1 MSPSKTS
8 DDELNAIQNIDK
20 IIHEPARLLLM
31 AHLFVVESADFLF
44 LQRQTG
50 LTWGNISSHLR
61 KLENAGYVTVQKEF
75 IDKKTPHNTV
85 THRRRTSRLQR
96 IQKEHEAGVRGPARI
111 ASPHLSFSIVCSAN
125 QLSIRF
131 CHSGQEAFLRG
142 L

>member
-31 AHLFVVESADFLF
+31 AHLFVVESADYLF

-61 KLENAGYVTVQKEF
+61 KLENAGYVAVEKEF
-75 IDKKTPHNTV
+75 IDKKPHT
-85 THRRRTSRLQR
+85 TLKLTEEGRR
-96 IQKEHEAGVRGPARI
+96 A
-111 ASPHLSFSIVCSAN
+111 F
-125 QLSIRF
+125 
-131 CHSGQEAFLRG
+131 QEYRRNMKQVFEDLPE
-142 L
+142 